1 MNMNNTKEFQ
11 KYALSEGISSL
22 NLHYFEKNLENSMT
36 PYILEEREMR
46 VTQMD
51 VFSRLLRDRIIWI
64 SGVVNQHMCD
74 VTQAQLMFLD
84 NMDNKDITMHINS
97 PGGSVKSGL
106 SMVDVMRYIK
116 SDVATINTGMAASMG
131 SILLSSGTKGKRSS
145 LNFSKVMIHQVSSGA
160 QGHVQ
165 DNRISQMESEKY
177 NYILFKM
184 LAENSGKSF
193 DEVLESARRDKWLN
207 SQEALEFGFI
217 DEIIL
222 SDKTSSITTLMDGFD
237 DYYTKEILQLPDL
250 SSGSSVTKKSP
261 KK

>member
-1 MNMNNTKEFQ
+1 MNYGKEFQ
-11 KYALSEGISSL
+11 KYALSEGISSNNL
-22 NLHYFEKNLENSMT
+22 NYYEKMIEGNLT

-51 VFSRLLRDRIIWI
+51 VFSRLLRDRIIWL

-74 VTQAQLMFLD
+74 IVQAQLMFLD
-84 NMDNKDITMHINS
+84 NLNNNDITLHINS
-97 PGGSVKSGL
+97 PGGSVLHGL
-106 SMVDVMRYIK
+106 GVVDVMRYIK

-184 LAENSGKSF
+184 LAENSGRSF

-207 SQEALEFGFI
+207 SQEALDFGFI

-222 SDKTSSITTLMDGFD
+222 TDKTSSITTLMDGFE
-237 DYYTKEILQLPDL
+237 DYYTKEILQIPD
-250 SSGSSVTKKSP
+250 SPTKTTPTKRTP